1 MCCPRVSPHINS
13 SKTEYMAYNLR
24 RQRDLTTLD
33 YAKLSQVDDFQ
44 YLGSWKD
51 QTTKDLE
58 IRKAKAWAAS
68 NKLTVVWKSSLS
80 RDLRIRFFTAS
91 VESVLLYWS
100 ENLTLTTALEKH
112 LDGCHTKIL
121 RAALN
126 VTVTIIYLTRS
137 STGTCFQFQQDLVS
151 KYVGCSLVAT
161 VGEARMRLFPTSFG
175 NQTLQ
180 MLKEK
185 PRNNIH

>member
-112 LDGCHTKIL
+112 LDGCHKKLL

-126 VTVTIIYLTRS
+126 VSCNDHISNKELYR
-137 STGTCFQFQQDLVS
+137 D
-151 KYVGCSLVAT
+151 
-161 VGEARMRLFPTSFG
+161 LFPISTRLSLKVRR
-175 NQTLQ
+175 LQ
-180 MLKEK
+180 FSGHYWRSKNGTVSHFFWE
-185 PRNNIH
+185 PNTADA

>member
-1 MCCPRVSPHINS
+1 
-13 SKTEYMAYNLR
+13 MAYNLR

-121 RAALN
+121 RAALK
-126 VTVTIIYLTRS
+126 
-137 STGTCFQFQQDLVS
+137 VS
-151 KYVGCSLVAT
+151 CNDHISNKELY
-161 VGEARMRLFPTSFG
+161 RDLFPISTRLSLKVRR
-175 NQTLQ
+175 LQ
-180 MLKEK
+180 FSGHCW
-185 PRNNIH
+185 RS